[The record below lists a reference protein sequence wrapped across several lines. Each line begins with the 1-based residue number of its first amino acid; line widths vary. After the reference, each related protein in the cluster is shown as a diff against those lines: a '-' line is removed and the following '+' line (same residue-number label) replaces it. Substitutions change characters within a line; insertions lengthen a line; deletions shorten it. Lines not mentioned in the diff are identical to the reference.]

1 MQGTPVQN
9 TLTELFALLHFLDP
23 SEFADPEK
31 SALEFAQVD
40 VLGGGGS
47 QDGGGMEQQVARIH
61 ELLRPRYGS
70 FWLPFISE
78 RLHKSDIVMQSKP

>member
-23 SEFADPEK
+23 KEFPDPEQ

-40 VLGGGGS
+40 VLGGAGS
-47 QDGGGMEQQVARIH
+47 KDEGGMEQQVSRIH
-61 ELLRPRYGS
+61 ELLRPR
-70 FWLPFISE
+70 
-78 RLHKSDIVMQSKP
+78 